1 MGIVAN
7 AVIGQT
13 IEKILETLLL
23 SLTKLVGKFSFLRLY
38 QPDWQTVRVIFS
50 RSLHFLTVSLETH
63 SPFQNQPK
71 G

>member
-13 IEKILETLLL
+13 IKKILETLLR

-38 QPDWQTVRVIFS
+38 QQD
-50 RSLHFLTVSLETH
+50 
-63 SPFQNQPK
+63 
-71 G
+71 

>member
-13 IEKILETLLL
+13 IEKILETLLR
-23 SLTKLVGKFSFLRLY
+23 SLTKLVGKRLY

-63 SPFQNQPK
+63 SPFQNQQK

>member
-23 SLTKLVGKFSFLRLY
+23 SLTKLVGKSSFLRQY

-63 SPFQNQPK
+63 SPFQNQQK

>member
-13 IEKILETLLL
+13 IEKILETLLR
-23 SLTKLVGKFSFLRLY
+23 SLTKLVGKRLY

-50 RSLHFLTVSLETH
+50 RSLHFLTVSLETR
-63 SPFQNQPK
+63 SPFQNQQK

>member
-13 IEKILETLLL
+13 IKKILETLLR
-23 SLTKLVGKFSFLRLY
+23 SLTKLVGKRLY

-63 SPFQNQPK
+63 SPFQNQQK